1 MPKAAC
7 CGAPRQRWCRQ
18 FLLTANVGI
27 YIIPT
32 SAKFEKSAQIA
43 LHPGEALIKAC
54 SRCCT
59 RIEGLCA
66 CWSTLCSVCMSIVQR
81 CNLFD
86 DPFGGMMCRAEAL
99 SSSGVSHVQE
109 EKQVSQ
115 GLQGNG
121 YPKGF
126 IHKHTCPQPDQ
137 RTPRDQLA
145 CGSVTLPYISRLSK
159 SIRRV
164 LAPLAI
170 QVTFRPYRTL
180 RQ

>member
-7 CGAPRQRWCRQ
+7 CGAPRPRWCRQ
-18 FLLTANVGI
+18 FLLTASVGI

-66 CWSTLCSVCMSIVQR
+66 CWSTLCSVCTSIVQR

-86 DPFGGMMCRAEAL
+86 NPFGGNDVQSRGPLFVRSESCPGREA
-99 SSSGVSHVQE
+99 SVSGPPG
-109 EKQVSQ
+109 KWLPQ
-115 GLQGNG
+115 G
-121 YPKGF
+121 F
-126 IHKHTCPQPDQ
+126 HTQA
-137 RTPRDQLA
+137 R
-145 CGSVTLPYISRLSK
+145 LPT
-159 SIRRV
+159 
-164 LAPLAI
+164 A
-170 QVTFRPYRTL
+170 
-180 RQ
+180 